1 MRCLTAHNC
10 EAIVAAVDHKLSDHT
25 DHLDGVVIVSAE
37 DAKQEWDFFNEGMTV
52 EFPLCKR
59 CMESMTIDDDG
70 EKFCKGCRL
79 SEAEEAGL
87 TQTSISI
94 QQRFKNLNKSRNVC
108 GNQISQLLRML
119 LYLH

>member
-1 MRCLTAHNC
+1 MRCIAAHSC
-10 EAIVAAVDHKLSDHT
+10 EAIAAEVDHKLSDHT
-25 DHLDGVVIVSAE
+25 DHLEGVAIVSAE
-37 DAKQEWDFFNEGMTV
+37 DVVQGWDFFNEGMTV

-87 TQTSISI
+87 TQTSINI
-94 QQRFKNLNKSRNVC
+94 QQRLEHLARKGSCRHRSSTKAVE
-108 GNQISQLLRML
+108 
-119 LYLH
+119 